1 MWSKFVGLWSD
12 SLAFRIAAAIVIVGL
27 LKMFT

>member
-1 MWSKFVGLWSD
+1 MWGRFVGLWTD

-27 LKMFT
+27 VKMFA